1 MVFGYAKSAELIDKD
16 VRFGANFTRPSA
28 KAIRKQRTPRMFEA
42 YDIRIMLDYAG
53 PVMNAML
60 LLGVNAGFGCA
71 DVGRLPISAIDLEA
85 GWITFPRPK
94 TGTNRRVP
102 LWPETIK
109 ALREALELRP
119 NPASDDYADLVFLTK
134 WGRSFFKDSTR
145 YLTEQF
151 RKFLQSIDQQRETKA
166 KKDKTE
172 PPTKLYRRGRGFY
185 TLRHVFETIGGES
198 CDQVAVDA
206 IMGHERGDMASIYRE
221 RISDDR
227 LLAVVA
233 HVRAWLFDVTSDG
246 TDHGETD
253 KDSEKPR
260 LRVVG

>member
-1 MVFGYAKSAELIDKD
+1 
-16 VRFGANFTRPSA
+16 
-28 KAIRKQRTPRMFEA
+28 MFEA
-42 YDIRIMLDYAG
+42 DDIRIMLDYAG
-53 PVMNAML
+53 PVMHAML

-71 DVGRLPISAIDLEA
+71 DAGRLPISAIDFEA

-119 NPASDDYADLVFLTK
+119 NPASDEYADLVFLTR

-151 RKFLQSIDQQRETKA
+151 RKFLQSIDQQRQTKA
-166 KKDKTE
+166 KRDKIE
-172 PPTKLYRRGRGFY
+172 PPEKLYRRGRGFY

-206 IMGHERGDMASIYRE
+206 IMGHERGEMASIYRE

-227 LLAVVA
+227 LQAVVN
-233 HVRAWLFDVTSDG
+233 HVRAWLFDMAGDGSDQ
-246 TDHGETD
+246 GEAD
-253 KDSEKPR
+253 DDRQDDKPR
-260 LRVVG
+260 LRVVC